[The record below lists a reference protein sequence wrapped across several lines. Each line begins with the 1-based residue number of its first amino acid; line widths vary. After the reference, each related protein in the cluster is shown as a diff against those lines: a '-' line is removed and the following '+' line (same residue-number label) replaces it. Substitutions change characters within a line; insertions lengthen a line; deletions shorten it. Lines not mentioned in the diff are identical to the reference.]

1 MVRGPSTRS
10 WSIRPAAQQSA
21 APLRAL
27 SVAVVSAL
35 VVAITG
41 CAASDLGT
49 SDPVNVATYVPAGE
63 GGNAALLEATVY
75 QVQPCIA
82 VEDSTGTK
90 YVPVFPVG
98 AVDVEGGETSFNGIV
113 LVEGAQVP
121 LAGGAVA
128 AAPDGV
134 QIPNGCAGDLWLVN
148 QE

>member
-10 WSIRPAAQQSA
+10 WSIRLGAQQSV

-27 SVAVVSAL
+27 SVTIVLAL
-35 VVAITG
+35 VIAITG
-41 CAASDLGT
+41 CAASDPGT

-63 GGNAALLEATVY
+63 GGNAALLDATVY
-75 QVQPCIA
+75 QVQPCVA
-82 VEDSTGTK
+82 VEDSAGTK

-98 AVDVEGGETSFNGIV
+98 AVDVEGGETSFNGIE
-113 LVEGAQVP
+113 LVEGAQVS

-128 AAPDGV
+128 AAPNGT
-134 QIPNGCAGDLWLVN
+134 QIPSGCVGDLWLVN